1 MVCPSCNTPNR
12 DDAKFCKK
20 CGHPINTEAIE
31 VTAVPEAKQ
40 SSAPLPA
47 SADPSN
53 IVEDISLAP
62 TQILT
67 AEQMMAYHRRRW
79 EHETEVEQQARQQ
92 RESGASAANGDVKDA
107 SSASLQGDAGQGN
120 VGNTGATG
128 NPENLDIADRPTV
141 LFNPAQNEG
150 AAVPLTPVSVQNDEP
165 IPPPP
170 PPIVLGQ
177 GENIVEQ
184 TGEAQ
189 QMDGNEAES
198 GTSDQPAMQADA
210 SRENEVVAPAGSEKK
225 ENMPEITAGQ
235 SAESTESNES
245 NKPTESNTGDTTS
258 PAGEFAV
265 LTVGTLVGG
274 RYEVTDVVSDEAQ
287 GHVYSV
293 IDRQGYQHCWNCG
306 TEENGEGDEFC
317 NDCGAELLNIPYVM
331 HEYPA
336 SGEKGAEASVL
347 QGNIVNTFVDAGKT
361 YAIEQEQV
369 EQNVFPNGIHLVAAS
384 DSDAGDVR
392 RSDPNEDSTLI
403 LQMQR
408 IHESIS
414 VPMGVYI
421 VADGM
426 GGHDNGQLASR
437 VAINI
442 IAERMVRELLDA
454 PLALEKSGQSVQ
466 PADEETLVTLL
477 QGAVEDANAAIC
489 AVNQREKT
497 DMGSTITGF
506 MIVGEHAYILN
517 VGDSRT
523 YMVRGGQIYQLTNDH
538 SLVGQ
543 LVAGGLIQ
551 PDDVYTHPQRNQI
564 FRSLGDKL
572 NVQVDIFKQQ
582 LHPGDILLSCCDG
595 LWEMIRN
602 PQIESILNTAI
613 APQAACTQL
622 VETANTNGGEDN
634 ISVVVV
640 YVS

>member
-1 MVCPSCNTPNR
+1 MVCPSCNSQNR

-20 CGHPINTEAIE
+20 CGHPFHTEASAAIE
-31 VTAVPEAKQ
+31 VTAAPEASQ
-40 SSAPLPA
+40 APAPTPVSTGPA
-47 SADPSN
+47 NVA
-53 IVEDISLAP
+53 EDISLAP

-67 AEQMMAYHRRRW
+67 GEQMMAYHRRRW
-79 EHETEVEQQARQQ
+79 EREAEAEQNAAPAM
-92 RESGASAANGDVKDA
+92 SSANGDVKA
-107 SSASLQGDAGQGN
+107 SQPESSAAPTSGETRPENAGK
-120 VGNTGATG
+120 TGG
-128 NPENLDIADRPTV
+128 QENLDIADMPTM
-141 LFNPAQNEG
+141 LINPSQNEEAG
-150 AAVPLTPVSVQNDEP
+150 TVPQTPSPSVPNDQP

-170 PPIVLGQ
+170 PHVVLGQ
-177 GENIVEQ
+177 EGKNVED
-184 TGEAQ
+184 TGMTDSESNQPTAQAEASREKN
-189 QMDGNEAES
+189 GNEA
-198 GTSDQPAMQADA
+198 TMA
-210 SRENEVVAPAGSEKK
+210 SGSEEK
-225 ENMPEITAGQ
+225 ENMPETTAGQ
-235 SAESTESNES
+235 STESSESTESNAEVTPS
-245 NKPTESNTGDTTS
+245 TGGD
-258 PAGEFAV
+258 FAV
-265 LTVGTLVGG
+265 LAVGTLLDG
-274 RYEVTDVVSDEAQ
+274 RYEVTEVVSDDAQ
-287 GHVYSV
+287 SHVYAV
-293 IDRQGYQHCWNCG
+293 VDHQGYQHCWNCG
-306 TEENGEGDEFC
+306 TEENSEGDEFC

-369 EQNVFPNGIHLVAAS
+369 EQNAFPNGVHLVAAS

-392 RSDPNEDSTLI
+392 RSDPNEDSTLV

-408 IHESIS
+408 IHESVS
-414 VPMGVYI
+414 VPMGAFI

-442 IAERMVRELLDA
+442 IAERMVRELLNA
-454 PLALEKSGQSVQ
+454 PLTQEKSGQPVQ
-466 PADEETLVTLL
+466 LADEEAMVALL
-477 QGAVEDANAAIC
+477 QGTIEDANAAIC
-489 AVNQREKT
+489 AINQREKT

-602 PQIESILNTAI
+602 PQIESILNTASG
-613 APQAACTQL
+613 PQAACTQL

>member
-1 MVCPSCNTPNR
+1 MVCPSCNTQNR

-20 CGHPINTEAIE
+20 CGYPFHPAGTEAAPAQAAQSPAP
-31 VTAVPEAKQ
+31 VTASEA
-40 SSAPLPA
+40 PA
-47 SADPSN
+47 S
-53 IVEDISLAP
+53 VTEDISLAP

-67 AEQMMAYHRRRW
+67 PEQMMAIQRRRW
-79 EHETEVEQQARQQ
+79 ERELEEQQAQQ
-92 RESGASAANGDVKDA
+92 QQDAGAASANGDVKA
-107 SSASLQGDAGQGN
+107 SSSAEAPDNQSK
-120 VGNTGATG
+120 
-128 NPENLDIADRPTV
+128 PDISDMPTM
-141 LFNPAQNEG
+141 LINPAQNE
-150 AAVPLTPVSVQNDEP
+150 AAPSVPPTPSVVNDQP

-170 PPIVLGQ
+170 PPMAISGQ
-177 GENIVEQ
+177 EENSTEQ
-184 TGEAQ
+184 TTPPSNTTSPESGEEQESPEAQ
-189 QMDGNEAES
+189 ETTTTSTSQEKEQMPETPAGQVTASNEANEAEEPAQDNAGDVS
-198 GTSDQPAMQADA
+198 SSASDF
-210 SRENEVVAPAGSEKK
+210 
-225 ENMPEITAGQ
+225 T
-235 SAESTESNES
+235 
-245 NKPTESNTGDTTS
+245 
-258 PAGEFAV
+258 V
-265 LTVGTLVGG
+265 LPVGTLVGG
-274 RYEVTDVVSDEAQ
+274 RYEVTGVLSEDAGEHSYA
-287 GHVYSV
+287 V
-293 IDRQGYQHCWNCG
+293 IDHQGYQHCWNCG
-306 TEENGEGDEFC
+306 TEENSEGDEFC

-336 SGEKGAEASVL
+336 SAEQGAEASVL
-347 QGNIVNTFVDAGKT
+347 EGNIVNTFVDNGKT
-361 YAIEQEQV
+361 YAIEQEEV
-369 EQNVFPNGIHLVAAS
+369 EQTAFPNGVHLVAAS
-384 DSDAGDVR
+384 ASDAGDVR

-403 LQMQR
+403 LHMQR

-414 VPMGVYI
+414 VPMGVFI

-442 IAERMVRELLDA
+442 IAERMVRELLNA

-466 PADEETLVTLL
+466 LADEETLVALL

-489 AVNQREKT
+489 QVNQREKT

-602 PQIESILNTAI
+602 PQIESILNTAVG
-613 APQAACTQL
+613 PQAACTQL